1 MNQINLQLIK
11 KNPLTLQV
19 LLAEKLG
26 LFTKHQVTVNLSTT
40 EDFTFNGN
48 NPFFN
53 GESDAMVGDTTF
65 FFYML
70 KRGKKAVITSDLT
83 RTIHLVG
90 GPELPTDL
98 THLKIGANR
107 TGLLRLFLENDLK
120 DMIPNAEIVWINNS
134 YERLEALS
142 KGDIDALVAIDPF
155 VTDVLEAGGQIIWS
169 LRNSHHN
176 FVMWAFDEEFYHHN
190 QEAVANFYQAL
201 EETTEIFNTAT
212 PEQRVQYAR
221 DCDYNEKLAQR
232 FESFTFEP
240 QSVYSVEDFN
250 LCQEW
255 MYRNGEIDKLYDP
268 NTCIVNPFKK

>member
-26 LFTKHQVTVNLSTT
+26 LFAKHQVTVNLSTT

-120 DMIPNAEIVWINNS
+120 DMIPNAEIVWIPMS
-134 YERLEALS
+134 
-142 KGDIDALVAIDPF
+142 
-155 VTDVLEAGGQIIWS
+155 VL
-169 LRNSHHN
+169 
-176 FVMWAFDEEFYHHN
+176 
-190 QEAVANFYQAL
+190 
-201 EETTEIFNTAT
+201 
-212 PEQRVQYAR
+212 
-221 DCDYNEKLAQR
+221 
-232 FESFTFEP
+232 
-240 QSVYSVEDFN
+240 
-250 LCQEW
+250 
-255 MYRNGEIDKLYDP
+255 KLYQKV
-268 NTCIVNPFKK
+268 ILML